1 MRRRARRPPQPR
13 PRIAPSARDR
23 VLMKMRT
30 FRRPW
35 LWLSFWIAGWAICI
49 VLSLAPPPSLGAP
62 PDSDKL
68 GHLLAYFVLSA
79 WAVALFRD
87 FRTQLLAAAALIALG
102 IGLEFAQALLTTT
115 RSGDP
120 RDALADALGVALG
133 LVVGATPLATALQ
146 RVDAAALAARE

>member
-1 MRRRARRPPQPR
+1 M
-13 PRIAPSARDR
+13 S
-23 VLMKMRT
+23 LRT

-35 LWLSFWIAGWAICI
+35 LWLSFWLVGWTICI
-49 VLSLAPPPSLGAP
+49 VLSLAPPPSLDAP

-68 GHLLAYFVLSA
+68 GHLLAYFLLSA

-87 FRTQLLAAAALIALG
+87 LRTQLLAAFALVVLG
-102 IGLEFAQALLTTT
+102 VGLEFAQALLTTT

-133 LVVGATPLATALQ
+133 LLVGATPLATVLQ
-146 RVDAAALAARE
+146 RVDAAALGARD